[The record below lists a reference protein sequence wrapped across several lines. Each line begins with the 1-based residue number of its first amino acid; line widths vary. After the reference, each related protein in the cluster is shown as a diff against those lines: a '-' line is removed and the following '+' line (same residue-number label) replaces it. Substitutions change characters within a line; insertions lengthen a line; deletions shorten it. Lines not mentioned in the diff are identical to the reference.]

1 MPEIQST
8 IPFIPHPTPK
18 TLKQLYL
25 TSFSFISRI
34 IGGLIAP
41 IYEDFIRSW
50 HLPMQ
55 LSQVDPIVASFSG
68 GAVGVISALILI
80 EVEANNVEH
89 QEKKRCRVFC
99 WISMLSLL
107 LRLGAG

>member
-41 IYEDFIRSW
+41 I
-50 HLPMQ
+50 
-55 LSQVDPIVASFSG
+55 VDPIVASFSG
-68 GAVGVISALILI
+68 GVVGVISALILI

-99 WISMLSLL
+99 WIFMLSLL
-107 LRLGAG
+107 LLLGVG